1 MAQRFGSHVANAT
14 GGCSRNLNTR
24 GGTDQERSR
33 CNRMQRRVATPSTAH
48 LTAAH
53 HTACPPHGVPTRRQ
67 PTTRHAHHTAC
78 PQDGSPPQGMPTT
91 RPAHKT
97 AAHHKA
103 CPPQGMPTTRHAHK
117 TACPPCPP
125 SHTLPSLPSLATT
138 CMPHWVP
145 QLATHHVKPSSSR
158 SDAGAPTTSVL
169 NLKAGSGRVI
179 KVHSQGNELGKVSRG
194 CVRVPAAGCCP
205 LGGIVSCVREVGEGV
220 LDSARPLT
228 ITSYPHAARNSGA
241 YCAHTAWAGRGHCR
255 VQH

>member
-1 MAQRFGSHVANAT
+1 MW
-14 GGCSRNLNTR
+14 
-24 GGTDQERSR
+24 
-33 CNRMQRRVATPSTAH
+33 CNRMQGRVATRVNSR
-48 LTAAH
+48 
-53 HTACPPHGVPTRRQ
+53 CWWESESRNI
-67 PTTRHAHHTAC
+67 
-78 PQDGSPPQGMPTT
+78 
-91 RPAHKT
+91 
-97 AAHHKA
+97 
-103 CPPQGMPTTRHAHK
+103 
-117 TACPPCPP
+117 
-125 SHTLPSLPSLATT
+125 TLPATIPQSGGGLGWCGRQT
-138 CMPHWVP
+138 TITSPGSRMPHWVP
-145 QLATHHVKPSSSR
+145 MLATHHVKPSSSR